1 MATAEQI
8 KALLQSHAQGDD
20 DRFLSISMQIAA
32 HAARRGQGKLAE
44 EIRGI
49 IDQAK
54 ARQDHPAEPVPIVRP
69 SGELAGLIAA
79 SYPKQRLSD
88 MVLDAATREHLD
100 CVVTEYRQRH
110 RLHERGLS
118 PRRKLLLI
126 GPPGTGKTMTGAA
139 LAGELHLPLL
149 SVRLESVLTKYLG
162 ETAAKLRLIFDAMTR
177 TPAVYFFDEFDAIGS
192 DRGQS
197 NDVGEIR
204 RILNSFLQFL
214 EQDNSDSLIVAAT
227 NFVGL
232 LDLALF
238 RRFDDVI
245 EYELPEPEHAE
256 QLIRN
261 RLAGF
266 GIDHLAW
273 AQMRPAFGGLS
284 YAELARACDQAAKDA
299 VLADEPGVSTTN
311 LLRALKKRRRTHRR
325 KREGGKRKHG

>member
-1 MATAEQI
+1 M
-8 KALLQSHAQGDD
+8 S
-20 DRFLSISMQIAA
+20 
-32 HAARRGQGKLAE
+32 
-44 EIRGI
+44 
-49 IDQAK
+49 
-54 ARQDHPAEPVPIVRP
+54 
-69 SGELAGLIAA
+69 
-79 SYPKQRLSD
+79 
-88 MVLDAATREHLD
+88 
-100 CVVTEYRQRH
+100 
-110 RLHERGLS
+110 
-118 PRRKLLLI
+118 
-126 GPPGTGKTMTGAA
+126 GAA

-149 SVRLESVLTKYLG
+149 SVRLESVLTKFLG

-192 DRGQS
+192 DRGRQ

-227 NFVGL
+227 NFAGL

-245 EYELPEPEHAE
+245 EYQLPKPEHAE

-266 GIDHLAW
+266 GIEHLAW
-273 AQMRPAFGGLS
+273 AQIRLAIGGLS

-299 VLADEPGVSTTN
+299 VLADEPGVSTAS
-311 LLRALKKRRRTHRR
+311 LLAALKKRQRTHRR
-325 KREGGKRKHG
+325 KREGSKRKHA